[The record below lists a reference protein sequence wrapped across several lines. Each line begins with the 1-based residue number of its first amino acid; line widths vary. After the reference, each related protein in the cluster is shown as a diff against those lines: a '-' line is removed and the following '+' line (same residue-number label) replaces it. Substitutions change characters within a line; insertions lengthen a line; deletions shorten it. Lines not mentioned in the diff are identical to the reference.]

1 MKFSPMTK
9 STRAGIGGK
18 MIRCPHCGTT
28 TRIYHFSWCAL
39 GCQGCD
45 KMVDKYDYDVE
56 TKVKTKNINL
66 SKDQWQCYSDTPND
80 VIKTVN
86 KFFTYIL
93 FVCETPILAQKTTYA
108 YLERYVTWGFLDS
121 ECCQVAT
128 DMINKYYNSDINR
141 WQCMSEE
148 LIKG

>member
-28 TRIYHFSWCAL
+28 TRIYHLSWSAL

-56 TKVKTKNINL
+56 TK
-66 SKDQWQCYSDTPND
+66 
-80 VIKTVN
+80 
-86 KFFTYIL
+86 
-93 FVCETPILAQKTTYA
+93 
-108 YLERYVTWGFLDS
+108 
-121 ECCQVAT
+121 
-128 DMINKYYNSDINR
+128 
-141 WQCMSEE
+141 E